1 MIMRIIIMTTII
13 ITMIMVMIM
22 TTDMIMIT
30 PVGRSA
36 GMIITTMNMRITTMM
51 IMAI

>member
-1 MIMRIIIMTTII
+1 MIMRIMIMTTII
-13 ITMIMVMIM
+13 ITMI
-22 TTDMIMIT
+22 MIMIT